1 MYFLDNLSSD
11 FEIEG
16 RTEPSRDQVKV
27 TFGAPCALQINL
39 PFEPLSLADFEISG
53 ERSIIGLS
61 VDREQIFLITFF
73 VPIFG

>member
-1 MYFLDNLSSD
+1 MYFLDDLTSD
-11 FEIEG
+11 CEFGG

-39 PFEPLSLADFEISG
+39 PVEPLSLPDFESSG

-61 VDREQIFLITFF
+61 VDRKEIF
-73 VPIFG
+73 